1 MKKFKIIKQGMLHTE
16 KIDNSITETYI
27 YADRWDVVR
36 FENDIIE
43 VTEENLALARMIKPN
58 YIVGDYV
65 SLPWKG
71 IEFYIGEELVDT
83 IYIDHDPKFEA
94 WEIVEDDEDKLI
106 YAFYIVAP
114 WTRKK

>member
-16 KIDNSITETYI
+16 KVDNSIIEIYI
-27 YADRWDVVR
+27 YADRWDVAR
-36 FENDIIE
+36 FENDIIH
-43 VTEENLALARMIKPN
+43 VTEENLALVRMINPT
-58 YIVGDYV
+58 YVIGDCV
-65 SLPWKG
+65 CLPWKG

-94 WEIVEDDEDKLI
+94 WEIVNNGEDKLI

-114 WTRKK
+114 WTRTK